1 MSTSKNNQILQL
13 EEKHFFDMSDNI
25 IDYTFKKNVILPN
38 LYMAEESDAIYLD
51 ESIFTMYFDN
61 IIDKTFNSKLNNV
74 CLFKSVF
81 ISDYFVTVDFINFVY
96 KIPNI
101 LKTLLDKCKNQ
112 DVRFYIIPIKLIFG
126 YKSAHSNVV
135 IIDNNTLRIEF
146 FEPHGDVFKG
156 STVPYNIEYY
166 IKRLIQNLFPI
177 QIQLYDFINVQKSC
191 PFGLQTKQSF
201 VNPASGY
208 CLAWSLLFI
217 NIRLNNLH
225 LNSDDIIEYFE
236 TFTPN
241 DLNIYIR
248 RFISFL
254 EKNIQIITKTL
265 PNYEYP
271 IDLLED
277 DKIKIHNRISE
288 LVQLYLRLEN
298 IDIDTK
304 NGIFEELMSYHN
316 HPLFY
321 SIFFETINQLTNKN

>member
-1 MSTSKNNQILQL
+1 MNNSKHNQILKL
-13 EEKHFFDMSDNI
+13 EEKYFFDMSDNI
-25 IDYTFKKNVILPN
+25 IDNTFKKNVTLPN
-38 LYMAEESDAIYLD
+38 LYMIEESKSVYLD

-61 IIDKTFNSKLNNV
+61 IINKTFNSKLNNV

-81 ISDYFVTVDFINFVY
+81 ISDYFITIDFVNFIY

-101 LKTLLDKCKNQ
+101 LKTLLDKCKKQ

-146 FEPHGDVFKG
+146 FEPHGDTFKG
-156 STVPYNIEYY
+156 SIIPYNIEYY
-166 IKRLIQNLFPI
+166 IKKLIQNLFPI

-191 PFGLQTKQSF
+191 PFGLQIKQSF
-201 VNPASGY
+201 VNPTSGY

-217 NIRLNNLH
+217 NIRLNNLD
-225 LNSDDIIEYFE
+225 LNSDDIIEYFD
-236 TFTPN
+236 TFTSN
-241 DLNIYIR
+241 DLNIYIK
-248 RFISFL
+248 RFIAFL

-265 PNYEYP
+265 PNYEYT
-271 IDLLED
+271 IDLLQD
-277 DKIKIHNRISE
+277 DTIKIRNRISE

-298 IDIDTK
+298 IDIDVQT
-304 NGIFEELMSYHN
+304 GIFEELMSYHN

-321 SIFFETINQLTNKN
+321 SVFFQTINKLKK